1 MIARTGLLALVL
13 VTAVLLETV
22 VFAGLAIAG
31 HAPAVVALTV
41 VAVALADGSEAGARY
56 GFAAGLAVDLI
67 AGGLLGLNAI
77 VLVLV
82 GWGTG
87 VSRTFL
93 TGPPVLGQVL
103 VGGAAC
109 AGAVAG
115 HGLLAF
121 LLDPDSVTVTGVLR
135 SVLATGLYSAA
146 LAPFVVRPVV
156 AAARRVAPAAVGRR
170 ALK

>member
-1 MIARTGLLALVL
+1 MIARAGFLVLVL

-56 GFAAGLAVDLI
+56 GFVAGLAVDLI

-82 GWGTG
+82 GWAAGA
-87 VSRTFL
+87 SRTYL
-93 TGPPVLGQVL
+93 TGPPVLAQVL

-109 AGAVAG
+109 AAAVAA

-121 LLDPDSVTVTGVLR
+121 LLDPDSVTATGMLR

-146 LAPFVVRPVV
+146 VAPFVVRPVV
-156 AAARRVAPAAVGRR
+156 AGLRRLTPAAAGRR
-170 ALK
+170 SLK